1 MSRLMRFY
9 GFLLLVF
16 VSTDAYAE
24 TTRPTALDVFRQ
36 MPATIFENTAEGLTE
51 DEKLQLT
58 EQGESHYW
66 AIVTDTP
73 DRLVIASLPF
83 LESRVAV
90 HLFLNDGSTGVA
102 VVGTNSGAACTIEVW
117 RLETGGRLVP
127 AAGPDEPP
135 VSDFFVKGNPLPE
148 GIDPSIM
155 LCLGDTNLE
164 ARPLFWTATGLADI
178 KPDNTVDFMW
188 NGNAFEKR
196 IRLATPGSG
205 QAPASP
211 NPAQQ

>member
-1 MSRLMRFY
+1 MSRLMRLY

-16 VSTDAYAE
+16 ASTTAYAE

-73 DRLVIASLPF
+73 DRLVVASLPF

-90 HLFLNDGSTGVA
+90 HLFLNDSNTGVA

-135 VSDFFVKGNPLPE
+135 ASDFFVQGNSLPE

-155 LCLGDTNLE
+155 LCLGDANLE
-164 ARPLFWTATGLADI
+164 ARPLFWTETGLADI
-178 KPDNTVDFMW
+178 KPDNTVDFIW
-188 NGNAFEKR
+188 NGRTFEKR
-196 IRLATPGSG
+196 IRPAASGNG
-205 QAPASP
+205 QANDTPDTV
-211 NPAQQ
+211 QQ